1 MQPPHIIACVCVP
14 YEHIASALQMRLI
27 HENTAC
33 ILCEQLLQLLN
44 RDHNG
49 LAMPPVA
56 QVTKTKQTIKIDGYT
71 KPKTSVSDAHVVNSV
86 GLQYLGCDGQQHVP
100 VDKAVP
106 EHSTIRFERLGCHP
120 VANLLH

>member
-1 MQPPHIIACVCVP
+1 
-14 YEHIASALQMRLI
+14 MRLI

-56 QVTKTKQTIKIDGYT
+56 PVTKTKQTMNIDGYT
-71 KPKTSVSDAHVVNSV
+71 KPKTSVSHAHVLNSV
-86 GLQYLGCDGQQHVP
+86 GLQYLGRDGQQHVP

>member
-1 MQPPHIIACVCVP
+1 
-14 YEHIASALQMRLI
+14 MRLI
-27 HENTAC
+27 HENTTC

-49 LAMPPVA
+49 LAMPPVTR
-56 QVTKTKQTIKIDGYT
+56 VTKPTQTMNIDDDA
-71 KPKTSVSDAHVVNSV
+71 KPKTSVSHAHVVNSV
-86 GLQYLGCDGQQHVP
+86 GLQYLGRDSQQHVP

-106 EHSTIRFERLGCHP
+106 EHSTIRFERLGRHP